1 MAEESFPGEL
11 GNALAMLES
20 MKCGRKVWRQG
31 NRRPV
36 RVLIHCYGGIN
47 RTCAAYCALV
57 MAFASFS
64 MEKAIALWI
73 KQRAYYAPF
82 QNREYMIEALLEL
95 QEELHTYRQ

>member
-1 MAEESFPGEL
+1 MIEGRVPVDLKVAEESFPGEL

-64 MEKAIALWI
+64 WKKPLPCGSSSEPTM
-73 KQRAYYAPF
+73 
-82 QNREYMIEALLEL
+82 
-95 QEELHTYRQ
+95 LHSKIVSI